1 MSVVQDESVTEVSDR
16 ISDTFN
22 AWADHIATID
32 DADEKARQDTFYREL
47 VYLTLVM
54 EIDLDWGKAL
64 IDATRSDKL
73 HEGLRTQ
80 INCFLN
86 MYDRKYKSIGNPA

>member
-1 MSVVQDESVTEVSDR
+1 MRVVHDESVTEVSDR

-47 VYLTLVM
+47 IYLTLVL
-54 EIDLDWGKAL
+54 ENDLDWSRAIIEAVK
-64 IDATRSDKL
+64 SDKI
-73 HEGLRTQ
+73 HDGLRTQ
-80 INCFLN
+80 INGFLN